1 MKYPR
6 CTIRGPEL
14 GLQNLD
20 WVEVCGVSR
29 RVFLPFPNV
38 SLLSND
44 FRLIIRMN
52 SKRKARNSSDSST
65 CGSSPVEKRAREI
78 LSSSN
83 SSPERLVVG
92 NSEVVEV
99 VEMPENLESKVD
111 LILARLE
118 TMDKKL
124 ENINTAV
131 SNLESKFNKLEDRVV
146 KLEDAQSTTRNT
158 FREMEDGLQEFNT
171 RVNEAKATGEKIK
184 ELCVNK
190 CKELENKL
198 LYAEVYQRRENLRF
212 YGIEETDG
220 NENSLKVLQSFLE
233 RQCGIEPGIE
243 FQRVHRIGNPRRD
256 GSPRA
261 IIARFLR
268 YGDRELI
275 FSNAKKL
282 KDTEYRIS
290 ADLPKEIVHR
300 RKLQSKKLVEA
311 RKAGKT
317 AFFSRA
323 EPDKLFIDG
332 VLNSI

>member
-1 MKYPR
+1 M
-6 CTIRGPEL
+6 
-14 GLQNLD
+14 
-20 WVEVCGVSR
+20 
-29 RVFLPFPNV
+29 FLPFPNV
-38 SLLSND
+38 SLLSNV
-44 FRLIIRMN
+44 FRLVIRMN
-52 SKRKARNSSDSST
+52 SKRKARKSSDSST
-65 CGSSPVEKRAREI
+65 SGSSPEEKRAREI

-83 SSPERLVVG
+83 SSPERL

-131 SNLESKFNKLEDRVV
+131 SSLESKFNKLEDRVV

-184 ELCVNK
+184 EHCVSK

-243 FQRVHRIGNPRRD
+243 FQRLHRIGNPRGD

-275 FSNAKKL
+275 FPNANKL

-300 RKLQSKKLVEA
+300 RKLQSEKLVEA

-323 EPDKLFIDG
+323 EPVKLFIDG

>member
-1 MKYPR
+1 
-6 CTIRGPEL
+6 
-14 GLQNLD
+14 
-20 WVEVCGVSR
+20 
-29 RVFLPFPNV
+29 
-38 SLLSND
+38 
-44 FRLIIRMN
+44 MN

-99 VEMPENLESKVD
+99 VENLESKVD

-131 SNLESKFNKLEDRVV
+131 SNLESKFNKLEDKVV

-158 FREMEDGLQEFNT
+158 FREMEDSLQEFNT

-198 LYAEVYQRRENLRF
+198 LYAEVYQRRKNLRF

-261 IIARFLR
+261 IIARFQR

-290 ADLPKEIVHR
+290 TDLPKEIVHR
-300 RKLQSKKLVEA
+300 RKRQSKKLVEA

>member
-1 MKYPR
+1 M
-6 CTIRGPEL
+6 
-14 GLQNLD
+14 
-20 WVEVCGVSR
+20 
-29 RVFLPFPNV
+29 
-38 SLLSND
+38 
-44 FRLIIRMN
+44 
-52 SKRKARNSSDSST
+52 
-65 CGSSPVEKRAREI
+65 
-78 LSSSN
+78 
-83 SSPERLVVG
+83 
-92 NSEVVEV
+92 
-99 VEMPENLESKVD
+99 
-111 LILARLE
+111 
-118 TMDKKL
+118 
-124 ENINTAV
+124 
-131 SNLESKFNKLEDRVV
+131 
-146 KLEDAQSTTRNT
+146 
-158 FREMEDGLQEFNT
+158 
-171 RVNEAKATGEKIK
+171 
-184 ELCVNK
+184 
-190 CKELENKL
+190 
-198 LYAEVYQRRENLRF
+198 RF

-243 FQRVHRIGNPRRD
+243 FQCVHRIGNPRRD

-290 ADLPKEIVHR
+290 ADLPKEIVQR

-317 AFFSRA
+317 AFFGRA